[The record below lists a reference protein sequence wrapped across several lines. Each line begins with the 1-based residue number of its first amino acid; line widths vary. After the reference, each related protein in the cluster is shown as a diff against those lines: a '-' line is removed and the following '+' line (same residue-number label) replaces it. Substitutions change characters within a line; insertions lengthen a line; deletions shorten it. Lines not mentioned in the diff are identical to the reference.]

1 VELLRPQDA
10 FFLYT
15 ETPCVQQHV
24 GGLAILDSSGRPQG
38 PLCRDE
44 LVELLDG
51 RLSGVPRLRQRVA
64 TAPLGLARAAW
75 VDDDA
80 FDLGWHVHRLVL
92 PSPGGWW
99 ELCATVEELMA
110 APLDRSRPLWEL
122 HLIDGLDGGSQAV
135 VLKLHHAIADG
146 LGALN
151 VAHHL
156 FGPSAGGA
164 RNGVLRRLRLATS
177 ADAADRPAEW
187 DPEPPPSTARLFWAT
202 LGAHAAA
209 PWRAFG
215 GAIMRTIRH
224 PARSF
229 RRAGEIVL
237 GIWQLAR
244 AGTAPRCPLNRPVT
258 ARRRIVLTEVPLD
271 QVKRVRGRLG
281 GTINDIVLTLV
292 AEGVHSLL
300 EQRRTGG
307 DRSRTATDGGRAAGD
322 GDRGDGDR
330 GTRADA
336 PTLRVM
342 VPVAV
347 RPPGQ
352 AAAPGTWTSAL
363 SVDVPVGPMRACE
376 RLTAVRALTKRAKRS
391 HQPLG
396 ATFLMQVVGAW
407 APAPLHARA
416 ARFVYRGRW
425 FNLIVTTL
433 GGIAAP
439 VHIAGARVEVAY
451 PLMPLASGVGITAA
465 AMTWGDRVTIGLT
478 ADAGAVPDLELVAD
492 AVLQSMERLHQ
503 AASDPAAARA
513 RWAV

>member
-38 PLCRDE
+38 PLRRE
-44 LVELLDG
+44 ELLALLGG
-51 RLSGVPRLRQRVA
+51 RICGLPRLHQRLA
-64 TAPLGLARAAW
+64 AAPLGLARAAW

-80 FDLGWHVHRLVL
+80 FDLSWHVRELAL
-92 PSPGGWW
+92 PSAGGWE
-99 ELCATVEELMA
+99 ELCETVEALMA

-156 FGPSAGGA
+156 FGLSMGA

-177 ADAADRPAEW
+177 ADVVVTDQPTGW
-187 DPEPPPSTARLFWAT
+187 DPQPRPSRARLFWAT
-202 LGAHAAA
+202 LGAHASA
-209 PWRAFG
+209 PWRALF

-229 RRAGEIVL
+229 RRAGEIVI

-244 AGTAPRCPLNRPVT
+244 AGTAPKSPVNRSVG
-258 ARRRIVLTEVPLD
+258 AKRRIVLTEVPLD
-271 QVKRVRGRLG
+271 QVKRIRGKLG

-300 EQRRTGG
+300 EEC
-307 DRSRTATDGGRAAGD
+307 RAREETPRCE
-322 GDRGDGDR
+322 RGDDE
-330 GTRADA
+330 
-336 PTLRVM
+336 TLRVM

-363 SVDVPVGPMRACE
+363 SVDVPVGPMRACD
-376 RLTAVRALTKRAKRS
+376 RLAAVRALTKRAKRS

-396 ATFLMQVVGAW
+396 ASFLMQVVGAW

-416 ARFVYRGRW
+416 ARFAYRGRW

-433 GGIAAP
+433 GGIVTP
-439 VHIAGARVEVAY
+439 VHIAGVRVEVAY
-451 PLMPLASGVGITAA
+451 PLMPLACEVGITAA
-465 AMTWGDRVTIGLT
+465 AMTWGDRLTIGLT
-478 ADAGAVPDLELVAD
+478 ADAASVPDLERVSEAL
-492 AVLQSMERLHQ
+492 LQSMERLNE
-503 AASDPAAARA
+503 AASDPAASRT

>member
-24 GGLAILDSSGRPQG
+24 GGLAILDASGRPQG
-38 PLCRDE
+38 PLRREE
-44 LVELLDG
+44 LVELLGG
-51 RLSGVPRLRQRVA
+51 RLSGLPRLRQRLAV
-64 TAPLGLARAAW
+64 APLGLARAAW

-80 FDLGWHVHRLVL
+80 FDLDWHVRRLQL
-92 PSPGGWW
+92 PAPGDWE
-99 ELCATVEELMA
+99 ELCGTVEALMA

-156 FGPSAGGA
+156 FGLSAGA
-164 RNGVLRRLRLATS
+164 RNGVLRRLRPATS
-177 ADAADRPAEW
+177 ADAVPSPPQGDWDPRPA
-187 DPEPPPSTARLFWAT
+187 PGAGRLFWAT
-202 LGAHAAA
+202 LWAHAAA

-215 GAIMRTIRH
+215 WAIVRTVRH

-229 RRAGEIVL
+229 RRAGEIL
-237 GIWQLAR
+237 IGIWQLAR
-244 AGTAPRCPLNRPVT
+244 AGTAPKGPFNRPV
-258 ARRRIVLTEVPLD
+258 AAGRRIVLTEVPID

-281 GTINDIVLTLV
+281 GTINDVVLTLV
-292 AEGVHSLL
+292 AEGVHSLM
-300 EQRRTGG
+300 ERRRAEGDGAAAAATGG
-307 DRSRTATDGGRAAGD
+307 LGD
-322 GDRGDGDR
+322 
-330 GTRADA
+330 
-336 PTLRVM
+336 TLRVM

-363 SVDVPVGPMRACE
+363 SVDVPVGPMPPSE
-376 RLTAVRALTKRAKRS
+376 RLAAVRTLTKRAKRS

-416 ARFVYRGRW
+416 ARFAYRGRW

-433 GGIAAP
+433 GGIVTP

-451 PLMPLASGVGITAA
+451 PLMPLASEVGITAA
-465 AMTWGDRVTIGLT
+465 AMTWGDRLTIGLT
-478 ADAGAVPDLELVAD
+478 ADAVTIPDLERVAAG
-492 AVLQSMERLHQ
+492 AVSSLERLHQ
-503 AASDPAAARA
+503 AASDPAARA

>member
-1 VELLRPQDA
+1 MMATPCSRGGSENVELLRPQDA

-38 PLCRDE
+38 PLRQEE
-44 LVELLDG
+44 LVELLSG
-51 RLSGVPRLRQRVA
+51 RLCGLPRLRQRLA
-64 TAPLGLARAAW
+64 TARLGLARAAW
-75 VDDDA
+75 VDDEA
-80 FDLGWHVHRLVL
+80 FDLAWHVRRLKL
-92 PSPGGWW
+92 SAPGGWAQ
-99 ELCATVEELMA
+99 LCETVEALMA

-122 HLIDGLDGGSQAV
+122 HLIDGLEGGSQAV

-156 FGPSAGGA
+156 FGLSAGA

-177 ADAADRPAEW
+177 ADVIPAPEQTEW
-187 DPEPPPSTARLFWAT
+187 DPQPAPSGARLFWAT
-202 LGAHAAA
+202 LGAHVAT

-215 GAIMRTIRH
+215 GAIVRTVRH

-229 RRAGEIVL
+229 RRAWEIVI

-244 AGTAPRCPLNRPVT
+244 AGTAPKCPLNRPVE

-271 QVKRVRGRLG
+271 QVKRVRGKLG

-300 EQRRTGG
+300 ECRQ
-307 DRSRTATDGGRAAGD
+307 AAGD
-322 GDRGDGDR
+322 GPAGARGGRAGVDG
-330 GTRADA
+330 
-336 PTLRVM
+336 TLRVM

-363 SVDVPVGPMRACE
+363 SVDVPVGPMRASE
-376 RLTAVRALTKRAKRS
+376 RLAAVRALTKRAKRS

-407 APAPLHARA
+407 APAALHARA
-416 ARFVYRGRW
+416 ARFAYRGRW
-425 FNLIVTTL
+425 FNLIITTM
-433 GGIAAP
+433 GGIVTP

-451 PLMPLASGVGITAA
+451 PLMPLASEVGITAA
-465 AMTWGDRVTIGLT
+465 AMTWGDRLTIGLT
-478 ADAGAVPDLELVAD
+478 ADAGTIPDLERVATGV
-492 AVLQSMERLHQ
+492 ASSMERLHE
-503 AASDPAAARA
+503 AASDPAASRT

>member
-38 PLCRDE
+38 PLRREE
-44 LVELLDG
+44 LVELLGG
-51 RLSGVPRLRQRVA
+51 RLCGLPRLRQRLAV
-64 TAPLGLARAAW
+64 APLGLARAAW
-75 VDDDA
+75 VDDEA
-80 FDLGWHVHRLVL
+80 FDLAWHIRTLKL
-92 PSPGGWW
+92 PAPGGWKT
-99 ELCATVEELMA
+99 LCETVEALMA
-110 APLDRSRPLWEL
+110 TPLDRSRPLWEL

-156 FGPSAGGA
+156 FGLSAGA

-177 ADAADRPAEW
+177 GEVIRPAREIEW
-187 DPEPPPSTARLFWAT
+187 APQPAPSGGRLFWAT
-202 LGAHAAA
+202 LWAHTAT

-215 GAIMRTIRH
+215 GAIVRTVRH

-229 RRAGEIVL
+229 RRAGEIVI

-244 AGTAPRCPLNRPVT
+244 AGTAPKGALNRPI
-258 ARRRIVLTEVPLD
+258 AAERRIVLTEVPLD
-271 QVKRVRGRLG
+271 QVKRIRGKLG

-300 EQRRTGG
+300 ECR
-307 DRSRTATDGGRAAGD
+307 RAAANGA
-322 GDRGDGDR
+322 GPAADRA
-330 GTRADA
+330 RADRE
-336 PTLRVM
+336 TLRVM

-376 RLTAVRALTKRAKRS
+376 RLAAVRALTKRAKRS

-396 ATFLMQVVGAW
+396 ATFLMQVMGAW

-416 ARFVYRGRW
+416 ARFAYRGRW

-433 GGIAAP
+433 GGIVEP

-451 PLMPLASGVGITAA
+451 PLMPLASEVGITAA
-465 AMTWGDRVTIGLT
+465 AMTWGDRLTIGLT
-478 ADAGAVPDLELVAD
+478 ADAGTIPDLERVASGL
-492 AVLQSMERLHQ
+492 ASSMERLHQ
-503 AASDPAAARA
+503 AASDPAASRA

>member
-1 VELLRPQDA
+1 MELLRPQDA

-38 PLCRDE
+38 PLGRGE
-44 LVELLDG
+44 LVELLGG
-51 RLSGVPRLRQRVA
+51 RLCALPRLRQRLAV
-64 TAPLGLARAAW
+64 APLGLARAAW
-75 VDDDA
+75 VDDDG
-80 FDLGWHVHRLVL
+80 FDLGWHVRRLVL
-92 PSPGGWW
+92 PSPGGWR
-99 ELCATVEELMA
+99 ELCETVEGLMA

-156 FGPSAGGA
+156 FGLSAGA
-164 RNGVLRRLRLATS
+164 RNGVLRRLRLATAAD
-177 ADAADRPAEW
+177 ADAAGHGAEW
-187 DPEPPPSTARLFWAT
+187 DPQPPPCGARLFWAT

-215 GAIMRTIRH
+215 GAIIRTIRH

-229 RRAGEIVL
+229 RRAGEIVI

-244 AGTAPRCPLNRPVT
+244 AGTAPRSPLNRPVGT
-258 ARRRIVLTEVPLD
+258 KRRIVLTEVPLD
-271 QVKRVRGRLG
+271 QVKRIRGKLG

-292 AEGVHSLL
+292 AEGVHSVL
-300 EQRRTGG
+300 ERCQ
-307 DRSRTATDGGRAAGD
+307 AAGD
-322 GDRGDGDR
+322 GTKARGDG
-330 GTRADA
+330 TRAA
-336 PTLRVM
+336 GKRTRAAVSTLRVM

-363 SVDVPVGPMRACE
+363 SVDVPVGPMPARE
-376 RLTAVRALTKRAKRS
+376 RLAAVRALTKRAKRS

-416 ARFVYRGRW
+416 ARFAYRGRW
-425 FNLIVTTL
+425 FNLIITTL
-433 GGIAAP
+433 GGIVAP

-451 PLMPLASGVGITAA
+451 PLMPLASEVGITAA

-478 ADAGAVPDLELVAD
+478 ADAGAVPDLELVSD
-492 AVLQSMERLHQ
+492 ALLQSMERLHQ
-503 AASDPAAARA
+503 AASDPAASRT

>member
-24 GGLAILDSSGRPQG
+24 GGLAILDSSDRPQG
-38 PLCRDE
+38 PLQRQ
-44 LVELLDG
+44 ELLKLLES
-51 RLSGVPRLRQRVA
+51 RLCRLPRLRQRLAV
-64 TAPLGLARAAW
+64 APLGLARAAW

-80 FDLGWHVHRLVL
+80 FDLGWHVRELEL
-92 PSPGGWW
+92 PAPGGWR
-99 ELCATVEELMA
+99 ELCETVEGLMA

-122 HLIDGLDGGSQAV
+122 HLIDGLDGLDGGSQAI

-146 LGALN
+146 LGAMH

-156 FGPSAGGA
+156 FGLSAGT

-177 ADAADRPAEW
+177 ADLVVTGQPTEW
-187 DPEPPPSTARLFWAT
+187 DPQPPPTRARLFWAT
-202 LGAHAAA
+202 LAAQAAA

-229 RRAGEIVL
+229 RRAGEIVI

-244 AGTAPRCPLNRPVT
+244 AGTAPKTPLNRPVA

-271 QVKRVRGRLG
+271 QVKRIRGKLG

-292 AEGVHSLL
+292 AEGVHGLL
-300 EQRRTGG
+300 EQRRARAGIPARDRAGG
-307 DRSRTATDGGRAAGD
+307 AGD
-322 GDRGDGDR
+322 
-330 GTRADA
+330 
-336 PTLRVM
+336 TLRVM

-352 AAAPGTWTSAL
+352 GVAPGTWTSAL
-363 SVDVPVGPMRACE
+363 SVDVPVGPMPASE
-376 RLTAVRALTKRAKRS
+376 RLAAVRALTKRAKQS

-407 APAPLHARA
+407 APAPLHRRA
-416 ARFVYRGRW
+416 ARFAYRGRW
-425 FNLIVTTL
+425 FNLIITTL
-433 GGIAAP
+433 GGIATP
-439 VHIAGARVEVAY
+439 VHIGGARVQVAY
-451 PLMPLASGVGITAA
+451 PLMPLASEVGITAA
-465 AMTWGDRVTIGLT
+465 AMTWGDRLTIGLT
-478 ADAGAVPDLELVAD
+478 ADASAVPDLERVA
-492 AVLQSMERLHQ
+492 AALLQSMERLHQ
-503 AASDPAAARA
+503 AASDPAASRT

>member
-38 PLCRDE
+38 PLRREE
-44 LVELLDG
+44 LVELLGG
-51 RLSGVPRLRQRVA
+51 RLCGLPRLRQRLAV
-64 TAPLGLARAAW
+64 APLGLARAAW
-75 VDDDA
+75 VDDTA
-80 FDLGWHVHRLVL
+80 FDLGWHVRRLEL
-92 PSPGGWW
+92 PAPGGWT
-99 ELCATVEELMA
+99 ELCGTVEALMA

-122 HLIDGLDGGSQAV
+122 HLIDGLEGGSQAV

-156 FGPSAGGA
+156 FGLSAGA

-177 ADAADRPAEW
+177 ADVVPAAPQTGW
-187 DPEPPPSTARLFWAT
+187 DPQPPPSSGRLFWAT
-202 LGAHAAA
+202 LRAHVAA

-215 GAIMRTIRH
+215 GAIVRTIRH

-229 RRAGEIVL
+229 RRAGEIVI

-244 AGTAPRCPLNRPVT
+244 AGTAPKGPLNRPVT
-258 ARRRIVLTEVPLD
+258 AGRRIVLTEVPLD

-281 GTINDIVLTLV
+281 GTINDVVLTLV
-292 AEGVHSLL
+292 AEGVHSLMDC
-300 EQRRTGG
+300 RKAANGAG
-307 DRSRTATDGGRAAGD
+307 PTDAGAGAAGAGAC
-322 GDRGDGDR
+322 GD
-330 GTRADA
+330 
-336 PTLRVM
+336 TLRVM

-376 RLTAVRALTKRAKRS
+376 RLAAIRALTKRAKRS

-416 ARFVYRGRW
+416 ARFAYRGRW

-433 GGIAAP
+433 GGIVTP

-451 PLMPLASGVGITAA
+451 PLMPLASEVGITAA
-465 AMTWGDRVTIGLT
+465 AMTWGDRLTIGLT
-478 ADAGAVPDLELVAD
+478 ADAGTIPDLERVAGGV
-492 AVLQSMERLHQ
+492 ASSLERLHQ
-503 AASDPAAARA
+503 AASDPAASRT